1 MKIEKI
7 LLFIAFAALAAGVVM
22 LVMGVLKKDYEPN
35 QYKDAFVI
43 VALRDIPEGHV
54 LVFEDLTY
62 IKVPLSEPGAVLYA
76 DGKIE
81 KMIGNYVTKIPIP
94 RRNQIIES
102 MLTEKSGGGGS
113 ALVRMETRGYVAP
126 AGITVDG
133 AARLKDFS
141 VGGRSY
147 TLWSVTPE
155 AAQGMLLKEVSAG
168 GDR

>member
-7 LLFIAFAALAAGVVM
+7 FLFVAFSALAAGVVM
-22 LVMGVLKKDYEPN
+22 LIMGVLKKDYEPN
-35 QYKDAFVI
+35 QYQDAAVVI
-43 VALRDIPEGHV
+43 AVRDLPADKLITRT
-54 LVFEDLTY
+54 DLTTV
-62 IKVPLSEPGAVLYA
+62 KVPLSEPNAVLESDMA
-76 DGKIE
+76 GIPD
-81 KMIGNYVTKIPIP
+81 NYVTKINIP
-94 RRNQIIES
+94 RGNQITRD
-102 MLTEKSGGGGS
+102 MMGKKDAGAAS
-113 ALVRMETRGYVAP
+113 AVLKQGARGYAAP

-133 AARLKDFS
+133 AERVKDFS